1 MGERIRFLGNID
13 LGRVLNPV
21 ALKTTSNNKQK
32 TYDEKRYT
40 YNEIVDRFGKDVADK
55 AISTGAEPT
64 SCVVDPLHE
73 GLSLWAEAP
82 IEIDGYIIRAYY
94 YLTEEDEQN
103 LDFFDWEE
111 KAEFEVEEIFSK

>member
-1 MGERIRFLGNID
+1 MM
-13 LGRVLNPV
+13 
-21 ALKTTSNNKQK
+21 K
-32 TYDEKRYT
+32 KRYT

-82 IEIDGYIIRAYY
+82 IEIDGYMIRAYY

-103 LDFFDWEE
+103 LDFFDWEG
-111 KAEFEVEEIFSK
+111 KAEFEVEEIFWQ

>member
-1 MGERIRFLGNID
+1 MYSD
-13 LGRVLNPV
+13 
-21 ALKTTSNNKQK
+21 A
-32 TYDEKRYT
+32 TYH
-40 YNEIVDRFGKDVADK
+40 GKDDGGNFIYVPKWVENLFSDNR
-55 AISTGAEPT
+55 GAEPT

-82 IEIDGYIIRAYY
+82 IEIDGYRIRAYY

-111 KAEFEVEEIFSK
+111 KAEFEVEETFW

>member
-1 MGERIRFLGNID
+1 MTGKYMKI
-13 LGRVLNPV
+13 
-21 ALKTTSNNKQK
+21 
-32 TYDEKRYT
+32 YT

-55 AISTGAEPT
+55 AISTGAEST

-73 GLSLWAEAP
+73 GLSLWAEAT
-82 IEIDGYIIRAYY
+82 IDIDGYRIRAYY

-111 KAEFEVEEIFSK
+111 KAEFEVEECLY

>member
-1 MGERIRFLGNID
+1 MTGKYMKI
-13 LGRVLNPV
+13 
-21 ALKTTSNNKQK
+21 
-32 TYDEKRYT
+32 YT

-82 IEIDGYIIRAYY
+82 IEIDGYRIRAYY

-111 KAEFEVEEIFSK
+111 KAEFEVEECLY

>member
-21 ALKTTSNNKQK
+21 VLKTTSNNKQK

-111 KAEFEVEEIFSK
+111 KAEFEVEEIF

>member
-1 MGERIRFLGNID
+1 M
-13 LGRVLNPV
+13 
-21 ALKTTSNNKQK
+21 
-32 TYDEKRYT
+32 
-40 YNEIVDRFGKDVADK
+40 DRFGKDVADK

-103 LDFFDWEE
+103 LDFLIGKRKQNLRLKKFFENKY
-111 KAEFEVEEIFSK
+111 KAGDNRSIQYQEYENFQFIRCRFSQSIQTGSKARYS

>member
-1 MGERIRFLGNID
+1 M
-13 LGRVLNPV
+13 
-21 ALKTTSNNKQK
+21 KS
-32 TYDEKRYT
+32 YT
-40 YNEIVDRFGKDVADK
+40 YQEIVDRFGKEIADK

-82 IEIDGYIIRAYY
+82 IEIDGYRIRAYY

-103 LDFFDWEE
+103 LDFF
-111 KAEFEVEEIFSK
+111 

>member
-1 MGERIRFLGNID
+1 MLYICI
-13 LGRVLNPV
+13 VII
-21 ALKTTSNNKQK
+21 KQQIITNKK
-32 TYDEKRYT
+32 HMMEKRYT

-82 IEIDGYIIRAYY
+82 IEIDGYMIRAYY

-103 LDFFDWEE
+103 LDFFDWEG
-111 KAEFEVEEIFSK
+111 KAEFEVEEIFWQ

>member
-1 MGERIRFLGNID
+1 MTGKYMKI
-13 LGRVLNPV
+13 
-21 ALKTTSNNKQK
+21 
-32 TYDEKRYT
+32 YT

-82 IEIDGYIIRAYY
+82 IEIDGYRIRAYY

-103 LDFFDWEE
+103 LDFLTGKRKQSLRLKNVYIKLIRVVHDTDKYILFIMR
-111 KAEFEVEEIFSK
+111 KNVK